1 MAGFSF
7 TAIRSIQLKIALIA
21 GLCLVGTVAVLIGY
35 GLYSTSSTHDFVS
48 AEVLR
53 QADSQAKESLLNRAG
68 AEARYI
74 KAALDVSFDAAR
86 TMAQTFAVL
95 ADDRNSATP
104 VNDRRA
110 QFNAVLR
117 RVLEQNPAFNGT
129 YSAWEP
135 NGLDSNDAAYQDHRD
150 QGSDATGRFLP
161 YWTRAAD
168 GTIAIQP
175 LVEYDSHATHPNGL
189 VKGAWYI
196 NPSMTG
202 KENILGPL
210 PYIVQGKDVFLA
222 TMSVPVMIDGKFR
235 GLAGADYNLD
245 FLQKLADQMNATL
258 YGGKGKV
265 AVLNDTGLLIADSG
279 NPGAVGKAAASINPH
294 WSESTGIVRAGK
306 PVVMDHPDWPNIDVY
321 APIKLGFTDAPW
333 SVVITVPRDVALAQA
348 HELSASMNARATASS
363 IWQLGF
369 GLIIAVA
376 AIAAITVAAGGI
388 AKPIRRCV
396 AFATGVSN
404 HDLDQTLEIEQADE
418 IGVLAG
424 ALRKMLTDLKQ
435 AVVQRA
441 ADQEK
446 AEAERRQGM
455 RGMADKFEVSV
466 GGIVAGVSSQ
476 ATELQATAQSMAA
489 TAEETSR
496 QSTAVSAASEQAG
509 QSINTV
515 AAATEQLAVSVQ
527 EISQQ
532 TNRAT
537 EMISDAVVRANAT
550 NEQVRGLATAASKIG
565 DVVTIINDI
574 ASQTN
579 LLALNATIEAA
590 RAGDAG
596 KGFAVVASEVKTLA
610 NQTAKA
616 TQEIAAQVT
625 AIQAATQV
633 SVQGIQGIVETIAR
647 VSETSTAVAS
657 AVEEQGAATK
667 DIARNVAE
675 AAKGTASVTSNIATV
690 SEAARSSGAAAS
702 EVLAPVHALSKS
714 SETLK
719 SQVDDFLRDVRA
731 AESGRG
737 LAQGPHAALPVC
749 THAPASH

>member
-1 MAGFSF
+1 MASFSF
-7 TAIRSIQLKIALIA
+7 TAIRSIQLKFALIA
-21 GLCLVGTVAVLIGY
+21 GLCLTATIAVLIGY
-35 GLYSTSSTHDFVS
+35 SLFSTSSTHDYV
-48 AEVLR
+48 ATEVLR
-53 QADSQAKESLLNRAG
+53 QVDAQTKEALLNRA
-68 AEARYI
+68 ASESRYI

-86 TMAQTFAVL
+86 TMAQTFAIL
-95 ADDRNSATP
+95 ADDKSSAVP
-104 VNDRRA
+104 VSDRRA
-110 QFNAVLR
+110 QLNAVLR
-117 RVLEQNPAFNGT
+117 RVLEQNPTFNGT

-135 NGLDSNDAAYQDHRD
+135 NGLDANDEAYKDRHD
-150 QGSDATGRFLP
+150 QGSDSTGRFLP
-161 YWTRAAD
+161 YWTRSAD

-196 NPSMTG
+196 NPSTTG

-222 TMSVPVMIDGKFR
+222 TMSVPVMIDGIFR

-245 FLQKLADQMNATL
+245 FLQKLADQMSATL
-258 YGGKGKV
+258 YDGKSKV
-265 AVLNDTGLLIADSG
+265 VVLNDTGLIVADSG
-279 NPGAVGKAAASINPH
+279 NPGAIGKAAASINGH
-294 WSESTGIVRAGK
+294 WSGSVGIVRAGN
-306 PVVMDHPDWPNIDVY
+306 PVVMDSSDWPNLDVY

-333 SVVITVPRDVALAQA
+333 SVLITIPRDVALAKA
-348 HELSASMNARATASS
+348 HDLSGSMNARATAST
-363 IWQLGF
+363 IWQLGV
-369 GLIIAVA
+369 GLTVAAA
-376 AIAAITVAAGGI
+376 AIALITFAAGGI

-396 AFATGVSN
+396 AFATGVSKHELN
-404 HDLDQTLEIEQADE
+404 QTLEIKQADE
-418 IGVLAG
+418 VGILAD
-424 ALRKMLTDLKQ
+424 ALRAMQHDLKQ
-435 AVVQRA
+435 GIIQRS
-441 ADQEK
+441 ADREA
-446 AEAERRQGM
+446 AEAERRTAM
-455 RGMADKFEVSV
+455 RGLAEKFEVSV
-466 GGIVAGVSSQ
+466 GGIIAGVASQ
-476 ATELQATAQSMAA
+476 ANELHATAQSMATSA
-489 TAEETSR
+489 GETSR
-496 QSTAVSAASEQAG
+496 QSTAVSAASEEAA

-537 EMISDAVVRANAT
+537 EMISDAVSRANVT

-565 DVVTIINDI
+565 DVVTIINNI

-616 TQEIAAQVT
+616 TQEIAAQVA
-625 AIQAATQV
+625 AIQAATQA
-633 SVQGIQGIVETIAR
+633 SVQSIQGIVETIAQ

-690 SEAARSSGAAAS
+690 SEAAQSSGAAAS
-702 EVLAPVHALSKS
+702 EVLASVEELSKS
-714 SETLK
+714 GEILK

-731 AESGRG
+731 A
-737 LAQGPHAALPVC
+737 
-749 THAPASH
+749 